1 MERTLVMLK
10 PDAVERGL
18 IGQILARFEA
28 KGFKIVAM
36 KMAVVARDL
45 AERHYAAHKG
55 KDFYEPLIRFVTS
68 GPTVFLV
75 LEGKEAVAVVRK
87 MIGVTFGVDAE
98 PGTVR
103 GDFGLSNRF
112 NLVHGSDSP
121 ESANREI
128 RLFFRPEELVEWQ
141 PVLWNWTYDFSTGE
155 PV

>member
-36 KMAVVARDL
+36 KMAAMARDL

-87 MIGVTFGVDAE
+87 MIGATFGVDAE
-98 PGTVR
+98 PGTIR

-128 RLFFRPEELVEWQ
+128 HLFFRPEELVEWQ
-141 PVLWNWTYDFSTGE
+141 PVLWNWTYDFSTGDA
-155 PV
+155 V